1 MFWFFSV
8 FDLEIDEREW
18 FLGFL
23 RWLHNFWR
31 VNSDLAANDW
41 TVYLYCKSRAEPGKK
56 LDENA
61 PAARLNLDLD

>member
-1 MFWFFSV
+1 
-8 FDLEIDEREW
+8 
-18 FLGFL
+18 
-23 RWLHNFWR
+23 